1 MDQNDNNSKS
11 LPNVPAGKAPSLISP
26 PHPIPVYM
34 SASGPSQKSEKRFSG
49 ALLRYFFVLLLIG
62 SLVLNVYL
70 GILISYD
77 MQTNVYRAGEKENK
91 IALIDLQGT
100 INMGSADEM
109 RRMLKRAAK
118 DETVKGIVLVVNS
131 PGGYVPPSEMMN
143 EYIRDFKEKT
153 NKKVY
158 VSIQSVGASG
168 AYWATAATDKI
179 YAQTNSSVGS
189 IGVISMFMVV
199 EKTLKEKLGIEPI
212 VIKSTRSKF
221 KDKGSPFRMPTEEE
235 MVSISEDIDK
245 IHSRF
250 VEVVSEGRKI
260 STEEVWPLANGEVFD
275 GPDAKENKLIDEVG
289 FLDDAI
295 DDLAKELGLKDP
307 MVVKFVKPPT
317 IRQMLSAGA
326 KTMENPLDI
335 QTQLE
340 KWATTPRVQAL
351 WLGQ

>member
-1 MDQNDNNSKS
+1 MDQNDNDNNS
-11 LPNVPAGKAPSLISP
+11 LPKVPAGKAPSPVSP

-34 SASGPSQKSEKRFSG
+34 SALGPPQKSEKRFSG
-49 ALLRYFFVLLLIG
+49 ALLKYFFVLLLIS

-70 GILISYD
+70 AILISYD
-77 MQTNVYRAGEKENK
+77 LQTNVYRTGEKENK

-100 INMGSADEM
+100 IDMGTADQM

-118 DETVKGIVLVVNS
+118 DETVKGVVLVVNS

-143 EYIRDFKEKT
+143 EYIRNFREQT
-153 NKKVY
+153 EKKVY

-168 AYWATAATDKI
+168 AYWTAAATDKI
-179 YAQTNSSVGS
+179 YAQTNSAVGS

-221 KDKGSPFRMPTEEE
+221 KDRGSPFRMPTEEE
-235 MVSISEDIDK
+235 MIRISEDIDK
-245 IHSRF
+245 IHTRF

-289 FLDDAI
+289 FLDDVI
-295 DDLAKELGLKDP
+295 DDLAQELKLKDP

-317 IRQMLSAGA
+317 IRQMLSAKA
-326 KTMENPLDI
+326 KTMENPLNI
-335 QTQLE
+335 QRQLE
-340 KWATTPRVQAL
+340 KWATTPRVQVL